1 MTGTTDHRP
10 ETDGRPNAGK
20 VAVITG
26 AARGFGKAFAE
37 ALAQR
42 GAHAILID
50 LDERTAEQT
59 AAAIRAAGGAA
70 TACGGNVA
78 DEQRIAEIMQQVA
91 QQHGG
96 IDILIN
102 NAGLHSDEY
111 SRPILEMGVPKLRRL
126 FEVNVM
132 GVIACTVAA
141 QPFMANRAGASIINI
156 SSAAALLGGSA
167 YGASKLTVASLTIC
181 FARELAEHGIRV
193 NAIAPGM
200 ILTETIRAELP
211 EQTKA
216 RIKAMQFLNSDG
228 SEQDIVDAMLFLT
241 SEQARFITGETLR
254 VTGGMAAGI

>member
-1 MTGTTDHRP
+1 MTDTTAINR
-10 ETDGRPNAGK
+10 TRTGK
-20 VAVITG
+20 IAVITG
-26 AARGFGKAFAE
+26 AARGFGKAFSE
-37 ALAQR
+37 ALAR
-42 GAHAILID
+42 EGAHVILID
-50 LDERTAEQT
+50 LDATTAEQT
-59 AAAIRAAGGAA
+59 AAAIRANGGTA
-70 TACGGNVA
+70 TAYGGNVA
-78 DEQRIAEIMQQVA
+78 DENQIDQIMREVA
-91 QQHGG
+91 HRHGG

-102 NAGLHSDEY
+102 NAGLHSEEY
-111 SRPILEMGVPKLRRL
+111 SRPILEMGLTKVRRL

-141 QPFMANRAGASIINI
+141 QPFMAKRAGASVINI

-181 FARELAEHGIRV
+181 FARELGEHGIRV

-200 ILTETIRAELP
+200 ILTETIQTELP

-216 RIKAMQFLNSDG
+216 RIKAMQLLKSDG
-228 SEQDIVDAMLFLT
+228 TEQDIVDAMLFLT

>member
-1 MTGTTDHRP
+1 MAEAATDNRS
-10 ETDGRPNAGK
+10 RAGK

-37 ALAQR
+37 ALSRQ

-50 LDERTAEQT
+50 LDETVAEQA
-59 AAAIRAAGGAA
+59 AAAIRAEGGAA
-70 TACGGNVA
+70 TAYAGNVA
-78 DEQRIAEIMQQVA
+78 DDDRIAEIMRQVA
-91 QQHGG
+91 QRHGG

-111 SRPILEMGVPKLRRL
+111 SRPILDMGLAKVRRL

-141 QPFMANRAGASIINI
+141 QPFMANRAGASIVNI

-181 FARELAEHGIRV
+181 FARELGEHGIRV

-200 ILTETIRAELP
+200 ILTETIQAELP

-216 RIKAMQFLNSDG
+216 RIKSMQLMKSDG
-228 SEQDIVDAMLFLT
+228 TEQDIVDAMLFLT
-241 SEQARFITGETLR
+241 SDQARFITGETLR